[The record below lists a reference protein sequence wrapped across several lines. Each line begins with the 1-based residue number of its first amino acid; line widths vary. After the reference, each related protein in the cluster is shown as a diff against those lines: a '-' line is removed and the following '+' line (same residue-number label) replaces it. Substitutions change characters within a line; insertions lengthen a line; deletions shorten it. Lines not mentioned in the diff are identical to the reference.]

1 MHIIFSPEYSGTVYV
16 KPADGKNV
24 MMDTVVVNTIGLLDI
39 LELRLGLHY
48 EGMSDQD
55 RLAYYYAA
63 TSKYMSHHPD
73 NVLAESFKIAGLS
86 TAKSILAWRDELRSA
101 GWKFEGS
108 EISGRLAVIIGVEEY
123 FRENNCHDLADRLET
138 VVEYLENHQFDCTG
152 MTLSMPVN
160 KSLLKPCI
168 KRLVEAMEAC
178 GSVLECGDSV
188 PDNSGDSRDV
198 CRDSDDD
205 STGDCN
211 KVNNLSKV
219 RELVTGKKKGK
230 IKLDPNDDS
239 IQIWKFGDEY
249 SACEYLSYSR
259 LDDVDVWVNADN
271 RLMDSYMALM
281 DKPLTGSVEADST
294 PQLTRLPV
302 MGLGMF
308 SSPLNINTL
317 IEWLNMPVHPLDK
330 FFRSV
335 LAETI
340 VSNGGYLNE
349 ACADKINQYIE
360 GKFVFL
366 TEEQKALPEAEQ
378 EKIRLRDKSKRQKLV
393 DVFLPQQ
400 LGTQLIEKERVHEF
414 VSELSS
420 WTSERAVVMAKDP
433 DNSQWSDQL
442 TAVAGMCDTFSILLE
457 TVQGDTVDFKTIDSW
472 MSEVCQSGSFTN
484 TIAEKG
490 CRTVVDSPAKIASV
504 AENCVWIGVDG
515 DPKHEYECA
524 FLYRS
529 EKEKLQ
535 EMMTP
540 WAEESQ
546 NSYYESLMMTPL
558 LMTRGKLILVT
569 RDRVGG
575 ETTLKHPLIVRLE
588 QQIEN
593 IGDFVHTHS
602 VGAEGRRKVELVDH
616 TSVASGNSAVVSV
629 DGSVAS
635 GNVPTDRE
643 LHFDHADK
651 IKWPDHLSP
660 TVIDTLVEYPFDYL
674 MDQLLGI
681 TNDAKAQMA
690 DLKTVKGNVAHAVIQ
705 ELFSPE
711 NGNSYANATAIEG
724 RIAKE
729 FEKTYK
735 EVLEAK
741 GALLLLSENRLEE
754 KLFHGQLRHC
764 VDVLLEILKDNNL
777 KVTGC
782 ERCVESNMNLGL
794 PKATDKDGNILERDM
809 IGYIDMTLEDKN
821 GHPVVFDFKW
831 TSSPKR
837 YQDTLKDNRSTQ
849 LELYR
854 LMLSREKK
862 DEVQRV
868 AYFLMPEARLYSQEQ
883 FDGRHFVLVK
893 PENRDN
899 IVVQLRQSAIY
910 RKNQIESGL
919 VEVNGVYEDLQY
931 VKDTDSKGLFPLKK
945 TDDGTQESNAF
956 SMYNLFNSK

>member
-24 MMDTVVVNTIGLLDI
+24 MMDAVVVNTIGLLDI

-48 EGMSDQD
+48 EEMPSQD
-55 RLAYYYAA
+55 RLAHYYAA
-63 TSKYMSHHPD
+63 TSKYMSLHTD
-73 NVLAESFKIAGLS
+73 NLLAESFRIAGLS
-86 TAKSILAWRDELRSA
+86 TAKSILSWRDELRSA
-101 GWKFEGS
+101 GWNFEGH
-108 EISGRLAVIIGVEEY
+108 EISGRLAVIIGIEKY
-123 FRENNCHDLADRLET
+123 FRENKSPDIADRLDA
-138 VVEYLENHQFDCTG
+138 VVECLENHQLDCTG
-152 MTLSMPVN
+152 MTVSMSVE
-160 KSLLKPCI
+160 KSLLKPSV
-168 KRLVEAMEAC
+168 KRLVEAMESVGA
-178 GSVLECGDSV
+178 VLECDDSV
-188 PDNSGDSRDV
+188 SNNSGDSRDV

-205 STGDCN
+205 SSGDCN

-219 RELVTGKKKGK
+219 RELVTGNKKGK
-230 IKLDPNDDS
+230 IKLDPTDDS
-239 IQIWKFGDEY
+239 IQIWKFPDEY
-249 SACEYLSYSR
+249 SACEYLSYSD
-259 LDDVDVWVNADN
+259 LEDVDVWINADN
-271 RLMDSYMALM
+271 ALMDSYMSLM
-281 DKPLTGSVEADST
+281 DKPLTGSVTEDSS

-302 MGLGMF
+302 VGLGLF

-317 IEWLNMPVHPLDK
+317 IEWLNMPVHPIDK

-335 LAETI
+335 LAEAI
-340 VSNGGYLNE
+340 VSNGGYQNE
-349 ACADKINQYIE
+349 GCADKINQYIE

-366 TEEQKALPEAEQ
+366 TEEQKTLPESEQ
-378 EKIRLRDKSKRQKLV
+378 EKIRLEDKSKRQKLV
-393 DVFLPQQ
+393 DVFLPQS
-400 LGTQLIEKERVHEF
+400 LGSQLIEKKKVHMF

-420 WTSERAVVMAKDP
+420 WASKRAVVMAKDP
-433 DNSQWSDQL
+433 DNSQWADQL

-457 TVQGDTVDFKTIDSW
+457 TVQEDTVEFKTIDSW
-472 MSEVCQSGSFTN
+472 MSEVCQGGSFTN

-504 AENCVWIGVDG
+504 AETCVWVGVDG
-515 DPKHEYECA
+515 DPRHEHECD
-524 FLYRS
+524 FLYPS
-529 EKEKLQ
+529 EKKKLNG
-535 EMMTP
+535 MMTP

-546 NSYYESLMMTPL
+546 NNYYERMMMTPL
-558 LMTRGKLILVT
+558 HRTRGKLILVT

-575 ETTLKHPLIVRLE
+575 ETTLKHPFIVRLE

-593 IGDFVHTHS
+593 ITDFVNTPS

-616 TSVASGNSAVVSV
+616 TSVT
-629 DGSVAS
+629 S
-635 GNVPTDRE
+635 GNVPTNGE

-660 TVIDTLVEYPFDYL
+660 TVMDTLVEYPFDYL
-674 MDQLLGI
+674 MEQLLGI

-705 ELFSPE
+705 GLFSPQ
-711 NGNSYANATAIEG
+711 NGSSHANATAITK
-724 RIAKE
+724 RIADE
-729 FEKTYK
+729 YEMTYK
-735 EVLEAK
+735 AVLEAK
-741 GALLLLSENRLEE
+741 GAILLLSENRLEE

-764 VDVLLEILKDNNL
+764 VDVLLEILKDNSL

-782 ERCVESNMNLGL
+782 EQRVECNMNLGL
-794 PKATDKDGNILERDM
+794 PKAADKDGNILDRDM

-831 TSSPKR
+831 TSSPKY
-837 YQDTLKDNRSTQ
+837 YQDKLEQNRSTQ

-868 AYFLMPEARLYSQEQ
+868 AYFLMPEARLYSQKP
-883 FDGRHFVLVK
+883 FDGTHCVLVK
-893 PENRDN
+893 PENFDN

-910 RKNQIESGL
+910 RKNQIESGI

-931 VKDTDSKGLFPLKK
+931 VKDTESKGLFPLKK
-945 TDDGTQESNAF
+945 IDKGVTQDSNSF
-956 SMYNLFNSK
+956 SMYNLFNSKQI